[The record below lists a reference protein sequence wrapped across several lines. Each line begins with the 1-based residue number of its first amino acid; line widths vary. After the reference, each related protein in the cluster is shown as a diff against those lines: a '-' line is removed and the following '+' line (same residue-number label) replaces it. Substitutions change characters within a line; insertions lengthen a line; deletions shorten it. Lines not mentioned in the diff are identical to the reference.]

1 MFGRSQSGPGGLSI
15 NTNQANSLSAPST
28 SQPPTSGGLFGSSS
42 QQEKPPTN
50 LFGTS
55 LSTSQPQQPSN
66 LFGSTNAQSSQSSG
80 LFGSTTAGQPQQGI
94 NPLATSTSGQAGG
107 LFGAQITNKQQQTG
121 GGLFGA
127 QQQPQQPSTSLFG
140 NMNAQSQPTTS
151 LFGNTS
157 TQPTSQQGGGL
168 FGSLGPSQAQP
179 KPQTLSVFNNINQ
192 SSNNPPQN
200 QSQQPTQQPSLFAT
214 SIGQYTQRQQPV
226 PGVRVTTSELRPTT
240 RFTDLHEQ
248 LQTIIENIDGFIQQQ
263 MKFQQECAAMNHGL
277 DQNCSQMPD
286 DVDFC
291 TRALHTM
298 QHALENDAEAISR
311 AKVLTKA
318 DVANAKLS
326 FATIESM
333 AVPQQYQAT
342 NLWALPSISREV
354 APSSLDDESVPE
366 TDGSTSLISFF
377 SSQADE
383 MSKSLDNYKKNIM
396 EVEDYLKGVE
406 TNTVTQLQ
414 QLSLTRGQD
423 GQGKSAEDQVREL
436 AAVLKDFENGI
447 INVAGKVGSVRE
459 KVQEAVLDG
468 YGTYNAGNRR
478 FGPQ

>member
-1 MFGRSQSGPGGLSI
+1 M
-15 NTNQANSLSAPST
+15 
-28 SQPPTSGGLFGSSS
+28 
-42 QQEKPPTN
+42 
-50 LFGTS
+50 
-55 LSTSQPQQPSN
+55 
-66 LFGSTNAQSSQSSG
+66 
-80 LFGSTTAGQPQQGI
+80 
-94 NPLATSTSGQAGG
+94 
-107 LFGAQITNKQQQTG
+107 
-121 GGLFGA
+121 
-127 QQQPQQPSTSLFG
+127 
-140 NMNAQSQPTTS
+140 
-151 LFGNTS
+151 
-157 TQPTSQQGGGL
+157 
-168 FGSLGPSQAQP
+168 
-179 KPQTLSVFNNINQ
+179 
-192 SSNNPPQN
+192 
-200 QSQQPTQQPSLFAT
+200 
-214 SIGQYTQRQQPV
+214 

-248 LQTIIENIDGFIQQQ
+248 LQTLIENIDGFIQQQ

-298 QHALENDAEAISR
+298 QHALENDAEAISQ

-354 APSSLDDESVPE
+354 APSSFEEDGVSGI
-366 TDGSTSLISFF
+366 DGSTSLVAFF
-377 SSQADE
+377 SSQSDE

-396 EVEDYLKGVE
+396 EVENYLKGVE
-406 TNTVTQLQ
+406 SNIVTQLQ

-468 YGTYNAGNRR
+468 YGSHNAGNRR
-478 FGPQ
+478 FGRH